1 MPWGTQMMTF
11 FASEATL
18 ATGGGA
24 SNPLLPFQVHAGYV
38 MFWALLSPCYY
49 WREHGGMFHGP
60 AVDMFFFWLSKFWR
74 NNFSEDSKGHSCR
87 MHALLPRMILCMEC
101 RTFAENTVY
110 RVWHDLGSSEFPRN
124 NLSKDSKGQSC
135 RRHALL
141 PRMIPCME
149 CGIILFLADE
159 HQCR

>member
-18 ATGGGA
+18 TTGGGA

-110 RVWHDLGSSEFPRN
+110 RVWHDSGSSEFLQEQPFQGQQRTIMQKACFAAQN
-124 NLSKDSKGQSC
+124 DSLHGV
-135 RRHALL
+135 RDHFV
-141 PRMIPCME
+141 P
-149 CGIILFLADE
+149 GG
-159 HQCR
+159 